1 MGMWFR
7 EWLRVGAV
15 IACLGSLLWLL
26 AERDVGLP
34 ALLRSAAWGLVVWIG
49 CGLIW
54 LGLQY
59 GQGHADAR
67 GQWRRGK
74 LLGVALGVLL
84 VLPGLAACTTAMPIS
99 GAAALPGMVEPP
111 AGPWP
116 RELTSGDNT
125 FSIFQPQYERWEQGR
140 LDGRSAVAVEGLASP
155 EPRYGVVWFTARTQ
169 VDEKTQLVTLEELT
183 VSKADFPTVPD
194 GGADYLAVLQR
205 AFSEAPLTIARD
217 RLQAELE
224 VEPVEG
230 PDRVVAVRND
240 PPRIIV
246 SQVPALLVRIDG
258 QPALRAVAGTSL
270 RRVINTR
277 VLLLLDAS
285 AGRYYLWLRNQW
297 LAAPKLD
304 GPWAVASNP
313 PPSLEAAKQVA
324 VQGGQVDLLDNV
336 TPDLAPLL
344 QAGSTP
350 TIYVSTTPAELL
362 VLKGQP
368 TFAPAANTGIRS
380 VTSPD

>member
-34 ALLRSAAWGLVVWIG
+34 ALLRSAAWGLVVWMVS
-49 CGLIW
+49 GLIW
-54 LGLQY
+54 LGRQD

-67 GQWRRGK
+67 AQGRRRK

-84 VLPGLAACTTAMPIS
+84 VLPGLAACTPPMRVS
-99 GAAALPGMVEPP
+99 GAAALPAMVEPP

-116 RELTSGDNT
+116 RPLTSGDNT
-125 FSIFQPQYERWEQGR
+125 FSIFQPQYDHWGQGR

-155 EPRYGVVWFTARTQ
+155 EPRYGVIWFTARTQ
-169 VDEKTQLVTLEELT
+169 VDKETQLVTLEDLT

-194 GGADYLAVLQR
+194 GGASYLGALQR

-224 VEPVEG
+224 VEQVEDPGRIVPVK
-230 PDRVVAVRND
+230 ND

-270 RRVINTR
+270 LLVINTR
-277 VLLLLDAS
+277 VLLLLDPS
-285 AGRYYLWLRNQW
+285 AGRYYVWLRNPW
-297 LAAPKLD
+297 LAAATLD
-304 GPWAVASNP
+304 GA
-313 PPSLEAAKQVA
+313 
-324 VQGGQVDLLDNV
+324 
-336 TPDLAPLL
+336 
-344 QAGSTP
+344 
-350 TIYVSTTPAELL
+350 
-362 VLKGQP
+362 
-368 TFAPAANTGIRS
+368 
-380 VTSPD
+380 